1 MKLTI
6 YHNPQCSKS
15 RNTLSLIKEQGRHPE
30 IVLYLENVI
39 AAEDI
44 LNIANLL
51 GSPVRDIVRSNKKD
65 YLKENNYP
73 LGGNN
78 IELSIWLAKN
88 PKVLQRPI
96 VVNNSNS
103 KAIIGRPP
111 ENLYEIL

>member
-15 RNTLSLIKEQGRHPE
+15 RNTLSLIKEQGIQPE
-30 IVLYLENVI
+30 IVLYLENII

-51 GSPVRDIVRSNKKD
+51 GSPVSDIVRSNEKD

>member
-15 RNTLSLIKEQGRHPE
+15 RNTLSLIKEQGIQPE
-30 IVLYLENVI
+30 IVLYLENII

-51 GSPVRDIVRSNKKD
+51 GSPVRDIVRSNEKD

>member
-15 RNTLSLIKEQGRHPE
+15 RNTLSLIKEQGIQPE

-51 GSPVRDIVRSNKKD
+51 GSPVRDIIRSNEKD

>member
-1 MKLTI
+1 
-6 YHNPQCSKS
+6 
-15 RNTLSLIKEQGRHPE
+15 
-30 IVLYLENVI
+30 
-39 AAEDI
+39 
-44 LNIANLL
+44 
-51 GSPVRDIVRSNKKD
+51 
-65 YLKENNYP
+65 

>member
-15 RNTLSLIKEQGRHPE
+15 RNTLSLIKEQGIQPE

-51 GSPVRDIVRSNKKD
+51 GSPVRDIVRSNEKD

>member
-15 RNTLSLIKEQGRHPE
+15 RNTLSLIKEQGIQPE

-51 GSPVRDIVRSNKKD
+51 GSPVRD
-65 YLKENNYP
+65 
-73 LGGNN
+73 
-78 IELSIWLAKN
+78 LSLIH
-88 PKVLQRPI
+88 I
-96 VVNNSNS
+96 
-103 KAIIGRPP
+103 
-111 ENLYEIL
+111 